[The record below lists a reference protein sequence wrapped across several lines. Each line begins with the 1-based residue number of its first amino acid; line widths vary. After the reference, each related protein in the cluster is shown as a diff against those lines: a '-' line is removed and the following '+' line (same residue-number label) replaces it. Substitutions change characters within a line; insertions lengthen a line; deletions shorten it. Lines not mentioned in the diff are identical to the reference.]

1 MAQMIASGIDELSA
15 AHLAVRKH
23 MGDED
28 YFKTLQGFESY
39 GELKRLAPR
48 N

>member
-1 MAQMIASGIDELSA
+1 MQATGIDELSA
-15 AHLAVRKH
+15 AHLAVRKT

-28 YFKTLQGFESY
+28 YFKTLQDFASY
-39 GELKRLAPR
+39 GELKKLAPR